1 MFFLKFLSAIAS
13 LFAVYPL
20 IKLIK
25 KDEIN
30 IFDLIILFHTIFFC
44 LIPIIS
50 DYSAYQ
56 WLKDFDF
63 EDNIILS
70 IFIFYVLSIALLLR
84 VDTFWTK
91 HYKYKYT
98 ILNITYYI
106 RKLPQIEVSWMF
118 LGILIINLII
128 SWIWYLP
135 QASIID
141 TFKEFSS
148 SQGYSKT
155 PLFLFYGAIFSFC
168 FSFTQLLY
176 LKEELSKKKKYV
188 LLVTI
193 IGFGLLLL
201 FMPRRVMLLY
211 FVLSLIIIYSVKRN
225 FFTLKKI
232 TWIALVLIVIIKIY
246 FPFYN
251 VMRRVDVRFDSNN
264 FTTSILQII
273 DETKTE
279 FNSNK
284 EYATETSEGRALNLY
299 YALYR
304 IIKYDKSPSDGKLF
318 VAAVDHALPKLIN
331 PNKGLGTAV
340 ILENKMQCKNKD
352 QADSILLLSYGD
364 FGLYVGAF
372 YSLLLFILVIF
383 AHVFIQECSIAC
395 FNIKTT
401 LDILLILNLIKFAW
415 NVEGTLDGVFASFIH
430 LIIMSILLFV
440 LSRLDIIKYNMV
452 SLK

>member
-1 MFFLKFLSAIAS
+1 
-13 LFAVYPL
+13 
-20 IKLIK
+20 
-25 KDEIN
+25 
-30 IFDLIILFHTIFFC
+30 
-44 LIPIIS
+44 
-50 DYSAYQ
+50 
-56 WLKDFDF
+56 
-63 EDNIILS
+63 
-70 IFIFYVLSIALLLR
+70 
-84 VDTFWTK
+84 
-91 HYKYKYT
+91 
-98 ILNITYYI
+98 
-106 RKLPQIEVSWMF
+106 
-118 LGILIINLII
+118 
-128 SWIWYLP
+128 
-135 QASIID
+135 
-141 TFKEFSS
+141 
-148 SQGYSKT
+148 
-155 PLFLFYGAIFSFC
+155 
-168 FSFTQLLY
+168 
-176 LKEELSKKKKYV
+176 
-188 LLVTI
+188 
-193 IGFGLLLL
+193 
-201 FMPRRVMLLY
+201 
-211 FVLSLIIIYSVKRN
+211 
-225 FFTLKKI
+225 
-232 TWIALVLIVIIKIY
+232 
-246 FPFYN
+246 
-251 VMRRVDVRFDSNN
+251 MRRVDVRFDSNN

-383 AHVFIQECSIAC
+383 AHVLIQEFSIAC